1 MLFRGVGI
9 WPIGAVAIF
18 GLLLPTTMHCQGA
31 DGIVKDDQPRQLLE
45 NLPSEMLGNN
55 DLVALSVPYCAEL
68 NRTFRIGSDGTLT
81 LPLLSRKIQAAGLTS
96 DQLADAVKLELEREQ
111 VLVNATVAV
120 SVQEYRSRPVS
131 VTGAVVHPITFQ
143 STGRTTLL
151 DALTRA
157 GGMSPTAGGTIILTE
172 HAGNQGGAEKVITI
186 ATTELMNGADSKYN
200 VILHGDD
207 EIRIPEASKI
217 FVTGNVRR
225 PGMYPMPAEL
235 DTTVRKAIALSEG
248 LASFSAKV
256 AFIYRRSGTSQSRV
270 ELSVPVRKKIRRC
283 PAEARRYSLH
293 PGCPGKKI
301 DRPDIEPG
309 CWIWIGCRCR
319 NAYLQVSGERQR

>member
-270 ELSVPVRKKIRRC
+270 EITVPLRKIMERKSDDVLLKPDDILYIPDAPGRRLTGQILS
-283 PAEARRYSLH
+283 
-293 PGCPGKKI
+293 
-301 DRPDIEPG
+301 
-309 CWIWIGCRCR
+309 
-319 NAYLQVSGERQR
+319 QVAGFGSAAGAGMLIYK